1 MWQGFWFG
9 FGSKKTKCQ
18 GTNSRTHHGVS
29 PEGVATTGPFC
40 WFLRPQQAMSI
51 CFSNWIFGVTRWLWT
66 VKNWMYPPRS
76 LRYRLKSYLISSL
89 LYLPN
94 RNGSR
99 GVSMILYVFF
109 FWWNGMSMQKLR
121 TFLFCGRWTCQ
132 QSIVLCRKKTS
143 PHCRRLVYDCQAKQM
158 LATLGLDSVPEACM
172 YGLEGFFWLTSFW
185 SWSADGK
192 ILCGDFGQQESPP
205 IDNISWYLEPQ
216 EIEKQIELEGM
227 EGEETQAWYSCRR
240 LG

>member
-1 MWQGFWFG
+1 MIQETTTRLAPFHLIQNSRKVHSTHLDSRLSNCMWQGFWFG

-18 GTNSRTHHGVS
+18 GTKSRTHHGVS

-99 GVSMILYVFF
+99 GVSMIFYVFF
-109 FWWNGMSMQKLR
+109 FLMEWHVHAKVADISFLRKVDLPTVNSSVQKENFPSL
-121 TFLFCGRWTCQ
+121 
-132 QSIVLCRKKTS
+132 S
-143 PHCRRLVYDCQAKQM
+143 
-158 LATLGLDSVPEACM
+158 
-172 YGLEGFFWLTSFW
+172 
-185 SWSADGK
+185 
-192 ILCGDFGQQESPP
+192 
-205 IDNISWYLEPQ
+205 
-216 EIEKQIELEGM
+216 
-227 EGEETQAWYSCRR
+227 
-240 LG
+240 